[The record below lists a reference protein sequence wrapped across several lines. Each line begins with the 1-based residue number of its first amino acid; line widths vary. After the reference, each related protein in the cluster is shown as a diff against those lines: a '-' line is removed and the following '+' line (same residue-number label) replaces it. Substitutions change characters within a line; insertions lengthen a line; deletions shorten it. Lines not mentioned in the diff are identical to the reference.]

1 MTGHFATPS
10 PAFGALYLLLLNTV
24 YIAAEKEMELVSD
37 TPTVPLSTI
46 CLHKE
51 KRFIQRRISD
61 RLEWLWIQI
70 EKKEEANVLAKRELL
85 DEAVSRIYEE
95 FPQII
100 KKNKQTSSQLGKRFH
115 RKGNINDLYMCENMP
130 IFFDNKG
137 NEK

>member
-61 RLEWLWIQI
+61 ILE
-70 EKKEEANVLAKRELL
+70 
-85 DEAVSRIYEE
+85 
-95 FPQII
+95 
-100 KKNKQTSSQLGKRFH
+100 
-115 RKGNINDLYMCENMP
+115 
-130 IFFDNKG
+130 
-137 NEK
+137 